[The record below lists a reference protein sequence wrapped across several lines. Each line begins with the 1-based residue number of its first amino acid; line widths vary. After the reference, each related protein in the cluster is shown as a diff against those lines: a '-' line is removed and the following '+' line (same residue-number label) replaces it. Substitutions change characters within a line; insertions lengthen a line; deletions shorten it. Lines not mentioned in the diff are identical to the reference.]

1 MRFVEFLMDLLL
13 PATDGG
19 VAIQLLIVVL
29 IFAIALWRS
38 WNSPEAR
45 LVVIGAGMVALGLMG
60 FRALH

>member
-1 MRFVEFLMDLLL
+1 MDLLL